1 MTRKEIVRAIQRLAF
16 AAELKGDKRARAWSN
31 AAWALRSVDEDL
43 AVMIQERRLARV
55 RGIGPSTSALVAD
68 LLDGIEP
75 KVFQE
80 IEEGLPEGLFE
91 IRHIKGLGAKKIKM
105 LWDELDIST
114 LGELEY
120 ACRENRLIDLKG
132 FGKKTQAKVLDQIL
146 DKKANAGK
154 LRRDH
159 ASAILEPVMAS
170 LNDRRALPT
179 GHLPRGWE
187 LVEELG
193 VIVADEDP
201 VDAPEG
207 VEVVHAPIGFGWE
220 AVQRRASQEHVQA
233 LQERAAERDVDLSD
247 ADDEDAVY
255 ALLGLHP
262 TPPERREPHVP
273 LVEIGK
279 ALTPLVSRDALRGA
293 LHNHTLASD
302 GSHSIEQM
310 RDAAAAAGLAYF
322 GISEHSVSA
331 FYARGLAADALVT
344 QKKKIADLNSAG
356 AGCVLLSGVESD
368 ILEHGELDYPAA
380 VLEGLEVVIASVHR
394 RYRHDRETYTKRM
407 VAAARNP
414 HTSCIGHPTGR
425 LLLGRKPGDFDVE
438 ALLDAC
444 AESGCAIELNANPA
458 RLDLAA
464 EHLGAA
470 KERGVLVSISADAHS
485 IQEIRNLD
493 HGVAVARRAGL
504 TVDDVLNCRPLE
516 ALRAWL
522 KDRSVG

>member
-16 AAELKGDKRARAWSN
+16 AAELKSDKRARAWSN

-43 AVMIQERRLARV
+43 QVMIEERRLARV

-68 LLDGIEP
+68 LLDGLRP
-75 KVFQE
+75 KVLDE

-91 IRHIKGLGAKKIKM
+91 IRHIKGLGAKKIKL
-105 LWDELDIST
+105 LWEELDITS
-114 LGELEY
+114 LAELEY
-120 ACRENRLIDLKG
+120 ACRENRLLDLKG

-146 DKKANAGK
+146 EKKANAGK

-159 ASAILEPVMAS
+159 ATAIVQPLLES
-170 LNDRRALPT
+170 LKGRRALPT

-187 LVEELG
+187 LVEAIG
-193 VIVADEDP
+193 VIVGDADP
-201 VDAPEG
+201 VEAPEG
-207 VEVVHAPIGFGWE
+207 LSVVHASAGFGWQ
-220 AVQRRASQEHVQA
+220 ALQLRASDEHVQA
-233 LQERAAERDVDLSD
+233 LQERAAERDVELAD

-273 LVEIGK
+273 LVEVGK
-279 ALTPLVSRDALRGA
+279 ATTPLVSRNALRGA

-322 GISEHSVSA
+322 GISEHSASA
-331 FYARGLAADALVT
+331 FYARGLQADALAKQAQT
-344 QKKKIADLNSAG
+344 IAELNGSG
-356 AGCVLLSGVESD
+356 AGCVLLTGVESD
-368 ILEHGELDYPAA
+368 ILEHGELDYPDA
-380 VLEGLEVVIASVHR
+380 VLGTLEVVIASIHR
-394 RYRHDRETYTKRM
+394 RYRHDRETRTQRL
-407 VAAARNP
+407 VAAAKNP
-414 HTSCIGHPTGR
+414 HTCCIGHPTGR
-425 LLLGRKPGDFDVE
+425 LLLGRKPADFDVE
-438 ALLDAC
+438 VLLDAC
-444 AESGCAIELNANPA
+444 AEAGCAIELNANPA
-458 RLDLAA
+458 RLDLSA
-464 EHLGAA
+464 EHLA
-470 KERGVLVSISADAHS
+470 KARERGVLVSISADAHS

-516 ALRAWL
+516 ALREWL
-522 KDRSVG
+522 RR

>member
-1 MTRKEIVRAIQRLAF
+1 MTRKEIVRIIERLAF

-31 AAWALRSVDEDL
+31 AAWSLRSVEEDL

-55 RGIGPSTSALVAD
+55 RNVGPSISALVAD
-68 LLDGIEP
+68 LLDGLRP
-75 KVFQE
+75 KVLDE
-80 IEEGLPEGLFE
+80 MEAELPEGLFE
-91 IRHIKGLGAKKIKM
+91 IRSIKGLGAKKIKL
-105 LWDELDIST
+105 LWQELDITSIA
-114 LGELEY
+114 ELEY
-120 ACRENRLIDLKG
+120 ACRENRLVDLKG
-132 FGKKTQAKVLDQIL
+132 FGKKTQAKVLDQIV

-159 ASAILEPVMAS
+159 AAAILDPLVAA
-170 LNDRRALPT
+170 LPGALPT
-179 GHLPRGWE
+179 GHLPRGFD

-193 VIVADEDP
+193 VIVPHDDP

-207 VEVVHAPIGFGWE
+207 VVVIHAPVGFGWE
-220 AVQRRASQEHVQA
+220 AIQRRASDEHIQA
-233 LQERAAERDVDLSD
+233 LRERADELGVDPSD
-247 ADDEDAVY
+247 ADDKDAVY

-273 LVEIGK
+273 LVEVGK
-279 ALTPLVSRDALRGA
+279 ATTPLVSRASLRGA

-302 GSHSIEQM
+302 GSHGIEEM

-331 FYARGLAADALVT
+331 FYARGLAAEALAKQRV
-344 QKKKIADLNSAG
+344 KIAELNAAG
-356 AGCVLLSGVESD
+356 AGCELLTGVESD
-368 ILEHGELDYPAA
+368 ILEHGELDYPDD
-380 VLEGLEVVIASVHR
+380 VLAQLEVVIASVHR
-394 RYRHDRETYTKRM
+394 RYRHDRETYTQRM
-407 VAAARNP
+407 VAAARHP
-414 HTSCIGHPTGR
+414 HTCCIGHPTGR
-425 LLLGRKPGDFDVE
+425 LLLGRKPADFDVD

-458 RLDLAA
+458 RLDLSE
-464 EHLGAA
+464 EHLRAA

-485 IQEIRNLD
+485 MQEIRNLD
-493 HGVAVARRAGL
+493 HGVAIARRAGL

-522 KDRSVG
+522 KRD